1 MSRNIF
7 SMSPLPMLS
16 SQDIP
21 KLSYTTFRCIQGSAL
36 GWEEELHEELNCT
49 QVTSATGWHS

>member
-7 SMSPLPMLS
+7 SISPLPMLS

-21 KLSYTTFRCIQGSAL
+21 KLSYTTFRRIQGSAL
-36 GWEEELHEELNCT
+36 GWEEKLHEELNCT
-49 QVTSATGWHS
+49 QVTSATG